1 MTRSDL
7 PATELVVVTGASSG
21 IGRAAAE
28 HLAGVGFHVLAG
40 VRNDRD
46 AAAVSSDRV
55 EAVRL
60 DITDE
65 GQVAAL
71 AHRVQSDPQA
81 RPLRAVVSNAGIAV
95 AAPVEV
101 IPLADWRR
109 QFDVNFFGHV
119 AVIQALL
126 PALLSSRGRVINI
139 SSIGGRVAGP
149 TYGAYSA
156 AKFALEA
163 MSDALRREVRHL
175 GVDVVV
181 VQPGAIAT
189 PIWDKGIAAA
199 LDSAMTEEQRRRYS
213 TINARAL
220 QQAREASVNGVPP
233 ERVAEVITRAVTVS
247 RPRTRYLVGRDAK
260 ITARL
265 VALLPDRA
273 LDRMIGSPRPQAAQG
288 YRYQR
293 RPRMRA

>member
-1 MTRSDL
+1 VTISDL

-46 AAAVSSDRV
+46 AAAVSSDQV

-65 GQVAAL
+65 EQVAAL
-71 AHRVQSDPQA
+71 ARRVQSDPQA
-81 RPLRAVVSNAGIAV
+81 RPLRAVVNNAGIAV
-95 AAPVEV
+95 NAPVEL
-101 IPLADWRR
+101 IPLTDWRR

-149 TYGAYSA
+149 TFGAYSA

-175 GVDVVV
+175 GIDVIV

-199 LDSAMTEEQRRRYS
+199 TARDSAMTEEQRRRYS
-213 TINARAL
+213 TVNARAV
-220 QQAREASVNGVPP
+220 QRARDASVNGVPP
-233 ERVAEVITRAVTVS
+233 ERVAEVITRAVTVA
-247 RPRTRYLVGRDAK
+247 RPRTRYLVGRDAR

-265 VALLPDRA
+265 AALLPDRV
-273 LDRMIGSPRPQAAQG
+273 LDRVIGSR
-288 YRYQR
+288 
-293 RPRMRA
+293 

>member
-1 MTRSDL
+1 MTTLDPR
-7 PATELVVVTGASSG
+7 AGQLVVVTGASTG

-28 HLAGVGFHVLAG
+28 QLARVGFRVLAG

-46 AAAVSSDRV
+46 AAAVTSDRI

-65 GQVAAL
+65 KNVADVRR
-71 AHRVQSDPQA
+71 RVESDPLG
-81 RPLRAVVSNAGIAV
+81 RPLRAVVNNAGIAV
-95 AAPVEV
+95 NAPVEV

-109 QFDVNFFGHV
+109 QFETNFFGHV

-126 PALLSSRGRVINI
+126 PALLASRGRVINI

-149 TYGAYSA
+149 TFGAYSA

-175 GVDVVV
+175 GVEVVV

-189 PIWDKGIAAA
+189 PIWQKGIDLATA
-199 LDSAMTEEQRRRYS
+199 LDSAMSEEQRQRYA
-213 TINARAL
+213 TINARSL
-220 QQAREASVNGVPP
+220 QRARTAAVNGVPP
-233 ERVAEVITRAVTVS
+233 DQVAQVIMHAITVP

-265 VALLPDRA
+265 AAVLPDRV
-273 LDRMIGSPRPQAAQG
+273 LDRLIGSR
-288 YRYQR
+288 
-293 RPRMRA
+293 

>member
-1 MTRSDL
+1 VTTSDL

-46 AAAVSSDRV
+46 AAAVSSDQV

-65 GQVAAL
+65 EQVAAL
-71 AHRVQSDPQA
+71 ARRVQSDPQA
-81 RPLRAVVSNAGIAV
+81 RPLRAVVNNAGIAV
-95 AAPVEV
+95 NAPVEV

-149 TYGAYSA
+149 TFGAYSA

-199 LDSAMTEEQRRRYS
+199 TARDSAMTEEQRRRYD
-213 TINARAL
+213 TVNAKAVQRA
-220 QQAREASVNGVPP
+220 RDASVNGVPP
-233 ERVAEVITRAVTVS
+233 ERVAEVITRAVTVA
-247 RPRTRYLVGRDAK
+247 RPRTRYLVGRDAR

-265 VALLPDRA
+265 AALLPDRV
-273 LDRMIGSPRPQAAQG
+273 LDRVIGSR
-288 YRYQR
+288 
-293 RPRMRA
+293 